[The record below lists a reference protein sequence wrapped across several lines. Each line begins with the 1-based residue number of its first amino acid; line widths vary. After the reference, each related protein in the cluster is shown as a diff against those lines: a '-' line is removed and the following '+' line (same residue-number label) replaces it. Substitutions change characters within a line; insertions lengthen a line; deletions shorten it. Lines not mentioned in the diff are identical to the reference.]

1 MNDQFD
7 GAVVRVAKLLESHNL
22 AFALIGGLASSIRG
36 RLRVTAD
43 IDLVVDCEVPAAISL
58 LGELDNES
66 FRPFVEEAETSIRQ
80 FYILPLEDVASGT
93 PIDLAIGASGFE
105 KLIVQRA
112 SKPQGY
118 PIPVATA
125 EDLLLMKLM
134 AGRPQDQSD
143 IQGVLS
149 TNRDTIDWNYCIEI
163 AGQLQEAIDFDLIEA
178 INKLRG

>member
-149 TNRDTIDWNYCIEI
+149 TNRDTIEWNYCIEI

>member
-1 MNDQFD
+1 VNDQFD

-118 PIPVATA
+118 PIPVATT

>member
-1 MNDQFD
+1 VNDQFD

-66 FRPFVEEAETSIRQ
+66 FRPFVEDAETSIRQ